1 MGVLRLFIRRPVF
14 TTVTILLAV
23 VIGIYSY
30 LSLGVALIPKVD
42 IPIVVVS
49 TIYEGAGPTEI
60 ESLVSKPIEDAV
72 AQVEGIKQIKSYS
85 VEGASFVVAE
95 FKYDVNISQ
104 AVLDVSNR
112 VKAIASQ
119 LPEDAKEPV
128 TEKVDINAEPFMT
141 IAVTSSLP
149 PELAYDVVEDKIQ
162 RRLTQLRGLAKAD
175 ILGGRK
181 REINVYIDPAKL
193 AHFGVT
199 LSEVISTLSVNNFN
213 DPSGHIAK
221 GDRELTVRVI
231 GQVDDAAQI
240 GEIRLYRK
248 DGVSIR
254 ISDFARV
261 VDATEEERGYATYQ
275 GRKAIFVECIA
286 SPNSNIVSLS
296 AEIRKELDKI
306 KEFLPEG
313 FTVIITNDDSN
324 FIKESIWNVFTNMG
338 QGILLCGLVLFL
350 FLQNIS
356 VTLVVAITMPTA
368 VIATF
373 ILMYAYNITMNMMS
387 TLGLAISIGVLVN
400 NAILVFENVFRYR
413 EMGYGPVEAAEKGT
427 AEIAISVLST
437 TSTNLGVF
445 IPVAF
450 TQGIAGQFLR
460 DFALTVVFSTIFSL
474 WTALTFTPMM
484 AARTPY
490 GPPGRVTRFL
500 TGWWIWLYSGFED
513 LHHVLVTKSVR
524 HPWLTFVLF
533 GAMFVGAVSLWPRLG
548 VEFTPRVDEGVVKI
562 DMELPTTA
570 SLAYTRRITSQVE
583 AFAKDLPGVQT
594 VEVLVGGNRTNSG
607 VNRSRVRLFMTK
619 EKDRPSTFDIA
630 DMLRPY
636 LAGIPDLT
644 TTVAAAESGGGPG
657 KPIEV
662 SIIGDDIET
671 LNTIALKMLA
681 LVRETKG
688 AVDADV
694 DWRLGRTE
702 LRVEPNRWRLGQL
715 GLTVDDVAVATRGYI
730 TGKKAGVFRSGGK
743 EYDILARL
751 EPAKVETVFQVP
763 DLPLPARDVYVP
775 LKSVADMTYGL
786 GPTRILRTDR
796 MRSVTVQADVSG
808 RSVGEVFAEIQKKL
822 KEVTVPRGYRIKY
835 GGEVEDMREN
845 FLYLGIAF
853 VMAII
858 LTFLMIAAII
868 ESYFYALIIMLT
880 VPLAVIGVIPL
891 QFITNTN
898 TSIYGILG
906 FIMLVGM
913 VVNNALVILDYAEM
927 TRKEGKDPTEAILE
941 ACTVRL
947 RPIIMADLTSAIA
960 MVPLALGLGAGGA
973 YRAPMAIVSIGGIV
987 AGGSLALFV
996 IPPVYS
1002 LIWRF
1007 RGWRAGRKRSH
1018 LSEA

>member
-1 MGVLRLFIRRPVF
+1 MFIRRPVL

-49 TIYEGAGPTEI
+49 TIYEGAGPSEI

-95 FKYDVNISQ
+95 FKYDVTISQ

-128 TEKVDINAEPFMT
+128 TEKVDINAEPFIT
-141 IAVTSSLP
+141 IAVTSDLP

-162 RRLTQLRGLAKAD
+162 RRLTQLQGLAKAD

-199 LSEVISTLSVNNFN
+199 LGEVIRTLSVNNFN

-231 GQVDDAAQI
+231 GQVGDPALL

-254 ISDFARV
+254 LSDFARV
-261 VDATEEERGYATYQ
+261 ADSTEEERGYATYR
-275 GRKAIFVECIA
+275 GRKAIFIECIA
-286 SPNSNIVSLS
+286 SPNSNVVSLS
-296 AEIRKELDKI
+296 AEIRKELDRI
-306 KEFLPEG
+306 REFLPEG
-313 FTVIITNDDSN
+313 FDVVVTNDDSN
-324 FIKESIWNVFTNMG
+324 FIKEAIWNVFTNMG

-356 VTLVVAITMPTA
+356 VTFVVALTMPTA

-373 ILMYAYNITMNMMS
+373 ILMYACDITMNMMS

-413 EMGYGPVEAAEKGT
+413 DMGYGPIEAAEKGT
-427 AEIAISVLST
+427 GEIAISVLST

-490 GPPGRVTRFL
+490 GTPGRLTRFL

-513 LHHVLVTKSVR
+513 IHHVLVSKSLR
-524 HPWLTFVLF
+524 HPWLTFLLFGVLF
-533 GAMFVGAVSLWPRLG
+533 YGSVLLWPRLG
-548 VEFTPRVDEGVVKI
+548 VEFVPKVDEGVVKI
-562 DMELPTTA
+562 DLELPTTA
-570 SLAYTRRITSQVE
+570 SLAYTRRVTDRIE
-583 AFAKDLPGVQT
+583 AFASGLTGVAT
-594 VEVLVGGNRTNSG
+594 VEVLAGGNRTNSG
-607 VNRSRVRLFMTK
+607 VNRSRVRLFMTR
-619 EKDRPSTFDIA
+619 DPGRPTTFDIA
-630 DMLRPY
+630 DRLRPF

-644 TTVAAAESGGGPG
+644 STVSAAESGGGPG

-662 SIIGDDIET
+662 SVIGDDIET
-671 LNTIALKMLA
+671 LNAIAMRMLA
-681 LVRETKG
+681 FVRETKG

-694 DWRLGRTE
+694 DWRLGRSE
-702 LRVEPNRWRLGQL
+702 LRIEPNRWRLGQL

-730 TGKKAGVFRSGGK
+730 TGKKSGVFRSEGK

-751 EPAKVETVFQVP
+751 EPSKVDTVFQIP
-763 DLPLPARDVYVP
+763 DLPVPARGEYVP
-775 LKSVADMTYGL
+775 LKSVSDITYGL

-796 MRSVTVQADVSG
+796 MRAVTVTADVSG
-808 RSVGEVFAEIQKKL
+808 RSVGEVFAEITKKIGAI
-822 KEVTVPRGYRIKY
+822 EVPHGYKIKY

-845 FLYLGIAF
+845 FFYLGIAF
-853 VMAII
+853 VMAIV

-868 ESYFYALIIMLT
+868 ESYLYAFVIMLT
-880 VPLAVIGVIPL
+880 VPLAAIGVIPL

-927 TRKEGKDPTEAILE
+927 VRKEGTDPTEGILE

-947 RPIIMADLTSAIA
+947 RPIIMADLTSVIA
-960 MVPLALGLGAGGA
+960 MMPLALGLGAGGA

-996 IPPVYS
+996 IPSVYS
-1002 LIWRF
+1002 LIWKF
-1007 RGWRAGRKRSH
+1007 RAWRNRRQMAR
-1018 LSEA
+1018 A